1 VDNILPEGARH
12 APATLRNRD
21 AIYAVLENIYA
32 APCGILEIASGSGE
46 HGAYFTQKQPG
57 WRWQPSDADPQ
68 ALTSI
73 EAWAAQPGV
82 SINAPLHIDVC
93 APSAQHAQ
101 DSSSLYDHGFCAN
114 MIHIAPPEATDGL
127 LKTIS
132 LAIKTHGFF
141 VLYGPFKMGGV
152 HTAPSNE
159 AFDQSLKSRDPSW
172 GIRDLG
178 DVVDL
183 ARRHQLI
190 HVKTHP
196 MPANNL
202 CVCFRKTDRTPHGQ
216 QIAAL

>member
-1 VDNILPEGARH
+1 MDSPLPEGARH

-21 AIYAVLENIYA
+21 AIYAVLKDIFT
-32 APCGILEIASGSGE
+32 APCDILEIASGSGE
-46 HGAYFTQKQPG
+46 HGAYFTQQQPG

-68 ALTSI
+68 ALSSI
-73 EAWAAQPGV
+73 AAWAAQPGG
-82 SINAPLHIDVC
+82 SIAAPLHIDVC
-93 APSAQHAQ
+93 NSSAEDA
-101 DSSSLYDHGFCAN
+101 DPLYDHGFCAN
-114 MIHIAPPEATDGL
+114 MIHIAPPDATQGL
-127 LKTIS
+127 IKTIS
-132 LAIKTHGFF
+132 NTLKTNGFF
-141 VLYGPFKMGGV
+141 VLYGPFKAGGL

-202 CVCFRKTDRTPHGQ
+202 CVCFQKTDRTPHEQ
-216 QIAAL
+216 